1 MEIFWEGKKKDI
13 FQELEI
19 LTNLLTILKESQD
32 ILSLPLISE
41 KLELI
46 FVMEDII
53 LFIGWVSDWT
63 ELKLFSILLL
73 QLMDYLSLFGEFRP
87 EMQLLLTIISVLVST
102 ELELKFSLIN
112 LQVEIAKK
120 LTMILVTSMEALM
133 LQLLMEAGLLL

>member
-1 MEIFWEGKKKDI
+1 MEIFWEDKKKGI

-53 LFIGWVSDWT
+53 LFIGWD
-63 ELKLFSILLL
+63 L
-73 QLMDYLSLFGEFRP
+73 D
-87 EMQLLLTIISVLVST
+87 
-102 ELELKFSLIN
+102 
-112 LQVEIAKK
+112 
-120 LTMILVTSMEALM
+120 
-133 LQLLMEAGLLL
+133 